1 MPLGGTNA
9 TEIVA
14 GLKRS
19 TAFLKRRVARE
30 VVLRYTPSLI
40 FELDLSFDQADRVTA
55 LLARPEVER
64 DLCRNAARA
73 ESNDDAG

>member
-1 MPLGGTNA
+1 MPLGGANA

-19 TAFLKRRVARE
+19 AGYLKRLVAGE
-30 VVLRYTPSLI
+30 VTLRYVPDLR
-40 FELDLSFDQADRVTA
+40 FELDVSFDHAARIAA

-64 DLCRNAARA
+64 DLRLGATLIENH
-73 ESNDDAG
+73 DDAG